1 MLFKGIM
8 LFMRWLFW
16 HMMIQTLYVMIM
28 RSHNEKSIV
37 ITCIHNEKSIVI
49 TCIHNDRHS
58 KT

>member
-1 MLFKGIM
+1 
-8 LFMRWLFW
+8 
-16 HMMIQTLYVMIM
+16 MMIQTLYVMIM